1 MSEEYRMNTSPVS
14 ANAFLAS
21 LPGSTT
27 SSSSSGASGLA
38 GIGSVDTFYKL
49 LVTQLTNQ
57 DPLNPLSNQDLSAQ
71 MAQFS
76 VASGVQQMQSSMSS
90 MLQQLAQTQGLQAAS
105 LVGKSVALSGNQL
118 TLNHGAA
125 SGGFTLAAPAQ
136 DAQVLVQDSTGQA
149 VASMDLGPM
158 NAGTQTFSWNGQDA
172 LGQALPPGNY
182 RFSVQ
187 AVDGSGQPVAAI
199 PFSIGQV
206 GAVNL
211 GSGGPTLQ
219 IQGNPASV
227 PLSSVQA
234 LI

>member
-1 MSEEYRMNTSPVS
+1 MSASPVS

-21 LPGSTT
+21 LQGSTSSA

-38 GIGSVDTFYKL
+38 GLGNVDTFYKL

-76 VASGVQQMQSSMSS
+76 VASGVQQMQASMSS
-90 MLQQLAQTQGLQAAS
+90 MLQQLSQAQGLQAGS

-118 TLNHGAA
+118 TLNNGAA

-136 DAQVLVQDSTGQA
+136 DVQVQVQDSSGNA
-149 VASMDLGPM
+149 VANVDLGPLG
-158 NAGTQTFSWNGQDA
+158 AGTQTFSWNGQDVQ
-172 LGQALPPGNY
+172 GQALPPGAY
-182 RFSVQ
+182 QFSVQ
-187 AVDGSGQPVAAI
+187 AVDGNGQAVAAI

-206 GAVNL
+206 SAVNL
-211 GSGGPTLQ
+211 GGGAPTLQ

>member
-1 MSEEYRMNTSPVS
+1 MSTSPVS

-21 LPGSTT
+21 LQGSTS

-76 VASGVQQMQSSMSS
+76 IASGVQQMQSSMSS

-105 LVGKSVALSGNQL
+105 LVGKNVALTGHQL
-118 TLNHGAA
+118 TLNNGAA

-136 DAQVLVQDSTGQA
+136 DVQVLVQDSAGQA

-158 NAGTQTFSWNGQDA
+158 NAGTQTFSWNGQDVQ
-172 LGQALPPGNY
+172 GQALPPGNY
-182 RFSVQ
+182 QFSVQ

-206 GAVNL
+206 SAVNL

-227 PLSSVQA
+227 PLSAVQA